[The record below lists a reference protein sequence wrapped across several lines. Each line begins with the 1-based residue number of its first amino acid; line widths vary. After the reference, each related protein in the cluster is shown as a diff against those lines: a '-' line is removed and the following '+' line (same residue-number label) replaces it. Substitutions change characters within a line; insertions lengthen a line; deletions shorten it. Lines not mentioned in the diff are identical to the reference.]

1 MQEEWRR
8 EGRVVSQRNILF
20 LLSRHNQLSSGEAI
34 GAGYQMLVFIKP
46 FPGAALRGGWG
57 GGCLGQPGE
66 AEQWVYLLLAE
77 PQLLRELRELYAGQ
91 APVTTVFS
99 PPRETTGF
107 WGDARQCPWKQLI
120 AYLPGVWLLG
130 RGGLGRF

>member
-57 GGCLGQPGE
+57 GGVFGATRGSGAVGVSSPGR
-66 AEQWVYLLLAE
+66 AA
-77 PQLLRELRELYAGQ
+77 A
-91 APVTTVFS
+91 AS
-99 PPRETTGF
+99 
-107 WGDARQCPWKQLI
+107 
-120 AYLPGVWLLG
+120 
-130 RGGLGRF
+130 